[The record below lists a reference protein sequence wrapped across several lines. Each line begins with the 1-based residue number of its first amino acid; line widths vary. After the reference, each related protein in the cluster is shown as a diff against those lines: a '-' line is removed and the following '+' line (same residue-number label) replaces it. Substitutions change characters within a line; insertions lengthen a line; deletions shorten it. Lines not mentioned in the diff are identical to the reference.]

1 MSKSINEMFHEHE
14 SWKIKDINKPRRPRI
29 RTELLVDIAKDLEHQ
44 KLIIEDICKLHYGM
58 HNKQGPKIMLL
69 DCLIHK
75 TEINLEMLKRV

>member
-1 MSKSINEMFHEHE
+1 MSETLNEMLQRHEAYSINKINMSKRS
-14 SWKIKDINKPRRPRI
+14 RI

-44 KLIIEDICKLHYGM
+44 KLIIEDICKRHYGK

-75 TEINLEMLKRV
+75 TEINLELLKRV